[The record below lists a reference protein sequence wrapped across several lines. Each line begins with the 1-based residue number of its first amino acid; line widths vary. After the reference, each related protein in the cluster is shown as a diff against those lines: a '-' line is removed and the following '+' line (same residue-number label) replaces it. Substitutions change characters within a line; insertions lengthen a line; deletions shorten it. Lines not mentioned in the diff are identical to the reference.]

1 MGAGPRFTK
10 PSHETA
16 KLDGIVNKQVLHR
29 FRTAL
34 MTRHGSVYKYTG
46 AELTRALDNHATL
59 MFAEAQQLS
68 PADKAKVA
76 RQIMPEKTDGALFVG
91 GDEGSGQDGLREY

>member
-1 MGAGPRFTK
+1 M
-10 PSHETA
+10 
-16 KLDGIVNKQVLHR
+16 NKQVLHR

-34 MTRHGSVYKYTG
+34 MTRHGSVYKFTG

-59 MFAEAQQLS
+59 MFAEAQSLS

-76 RQIMPEKTDGALFVG
+76 RQIMPEKTEGALYIG
-91 GDEGSGQDGLREY
+91 GDGESTGDGLREF